1 MTREERSLAERIA
14 LAFRELGFFLFQS
27 ELDRVEDVADVL
39 RRARVSH
46 IVSMSRIDA
55 RNSLYIVEVLDRGC
69 RRKCSYEGGCGNDK
83 KCLSDCVEQCTSEL
97 RKRVTEALERVARQ
111 LH

>member
-1 MTREERSLAERIA
+1 MAEEKRNLAERIA

-27 ELDRVEDVADVL
+27 ELDPVEEVADIL
-39 RRARVSH
+39 RRAHVSH
-46 IVSMSRIDA
+46 VVSMTRIDT

-83 KCLSDCVEQCTSEL
+83 KCLSECVERCMSEL